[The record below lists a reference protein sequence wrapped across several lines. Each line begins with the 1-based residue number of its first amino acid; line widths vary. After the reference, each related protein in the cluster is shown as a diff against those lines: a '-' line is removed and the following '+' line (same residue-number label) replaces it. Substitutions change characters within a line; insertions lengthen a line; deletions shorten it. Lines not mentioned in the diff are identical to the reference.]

1 MYSLLLK
8 KAIPFALT
16 FVLGSVI
23 GGLFKSFVTGSPSFS
38 SPRAFHYGYGGGRS
52 GCKHAGRRFLVAET
66 KPLAILN
73 VPDAVWPRDFKPDA
87 PWSGEYKSDYK
98 FPGAWVRVT
107 FGSDGKVQRVEP
119 SDEPYPSL
127 GATGDMVLWECMERA
142 ARQIRFEPETVDG
155 VPITVTKDVEIQ
167 FND

>member
-1 MYSLLLK
+1 MYSLLLR
-8 KAIPFALT
+8 KALPFALT
-16 FVLGSVI
+16 FVLGSLV
-23 GGLFKSFVTGSPSFS
+23 GGLFKSVGFGARDF
-38 SPRAFHYGYGGGRS
+38 RHARGFHYGHGEGRS
-52 GCKHAGRRFLVAET
+52 CDMRARKRYLVAET

-73 VPDAVWPRDFKPDA
+73 VPDATWPADFKFVA
-87 PWSGEYKSDYK
+87 PWSGRVEKNYK

-107 FGSDGKVQRVEP
+107 FGADGKVQRVEP

-127 GATGDMVLWECMERA
+127 GAEGDRIVWECMARA

-155 VPITVTKDVEIQ
+155 VPVTVTRDVEIQ